1 MGSPSC
7 DPYQNGHLTSSVP
20 MMQISQVALVWLFG
34 CFFISSRNLAQSN
47 PSDRVKWWEVWVFVV
62 AIKHK
67 RESGVYI
74 LSSIFSS
81 LQGPSSKYSI
91 YRILNYGGALFYV
104 QFIFFFSRRIE
115 TVPYSIYFRI
125 VINLRG
131 MPFCGLLPNFAP
143 SAEAKHVAKKNVIIS
158 YMLPG
163 FPM

>member
-1 MGSPSC
+1 MTTRQFGHYNLPTKKKTVAQRC

-47 PSDRVKWWEVWVFVV
+47 PSDRAKCREVWVFVV

-104 QFIFFFSRRIE
+104 QFIFFS
-115 TVPYSIYFRI
+115 VAGLKPYHILSTSGS
-125 VINLRG
+125 L
-131 MPFCGLLPNFAP
+131 
-143 SAEAKHVAKKNVIIS
+143 
-158 YMLPG
+158 
-163 FPM
+163 